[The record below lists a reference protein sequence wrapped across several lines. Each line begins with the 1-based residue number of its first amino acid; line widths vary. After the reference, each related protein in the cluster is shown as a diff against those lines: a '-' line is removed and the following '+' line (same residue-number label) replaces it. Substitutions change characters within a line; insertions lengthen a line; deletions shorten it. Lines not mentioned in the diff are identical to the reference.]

1 MKLYWVAQGLKSLSK
16 IITKDEASNF
26 EAWDLPMVDSGAGVQ
41 QAGATDAKKYLSA
54 RQLENIYKQA
64 FQEAWKQGQQ
74 QGLEAG
80 QQQIKDQVSIL
91 GQLFNTLASP
101 LQELDDTVETELVEL
116 VIVLL
121 KQLVR
126 RELKLEPGQVVAVV
140 KDALREL
147 PMSSR
152 NIQIRLNPEDL
163 RIVQD
168 ALGAPG
174 ENQHWQLIDDPVI
187 SRGGCKV
194 VTSTSQIDSSVESQV
209 ASLIAQV
216 FGDQRTKDAP
226 DPDEQEKN
234 D

>member
-1 MKLYWVAQGLKSLSK
+1 
-16 IITKDEASNF
+16 
-26 EAWDLPMVDSGAGVQ
+26 MVDSGAG
-41 QAGATDAKKYLSA
+41 AHETDAIDPKKYLSA
-54 RQLENIYKQA
+54 RQLEEIYKQA
-64 FQEAWKQGQQ
+64 FQEAWNQGQQ

-80 QQQIKDQVSIL
+80 QQQIKEQVSL
-91 GQLFNTLASP
+91 LHQLYNTLASP
-101 LQELDDTVETELVEL
+101 LQELDDTVESELVEL

-140 KDALREL
+140 KDALRAL

-152 NIQIRLNPEDL
+152 NIQVRLNPEDL
-163 RIVQD
+163 RLVQD

-174 ENQHWQLIDDPVI
+174 ENQHWQLVDDPVI

-209 ASLIAQV
+209 AILIAQV
-216 FGDQRTKDAP
+216 FGDQRTKEAT
-226 DPDEQEKN
+226 DPDEQGEN

>member
-1 MKLYWVAQGLKSLSK
+1 MSK
-16 IITKDEASNF
+16 IISKDEAHEF
-26 EAWDLPMVDSGAGVQ
+26 EAWDIPLVEAGAGVQ
-41 QAGATDAKKYLSA
+41 NTGDKGLKKYLNA
-54 RQLENIYKQA
+54 AQLEEIYKQA

-80 QQQIKDQVSIL
+80 EKLVQDKVQTL
-91 GQLFNTLASP
+91 GKLFNALASP
-101 LQELDDTVETELVEL
+101 LQELDGTVEAELVDL

-140 KDALREL
+140 KDALRAL
-147 PMSSR
+147 PLSAR
-152 NIQIRLNPEDL
+152 NIQVRLNPEDL
-163 RIVQD
+163 RLVED
-168 ALGAPG
+168 ALGSPT

-194 VTSTSQIDSSVESQV
+194 VTNTSQIDSTVESQV

-216 FGDQRTKDAP
+216 FGDQRNS
-226 DPDEQEKN
+226 DETVNKQ